1 MKILLI
7 GAKERFETYLP
18 QNGPLGA
25 FAAGCDK
32 VYLPRGAS
40 AGDIQKA
47 GAGARGHCGRPHD
60 AGTRRSDYGA
70 AGFAADPVRR
80 RGGQRL

>member
-1 MKILLI
+1 MKVLLI

-32 VYLPRGAS
+32 VYLPPG
-40 AGDIQKA
+40 
-47 GAGARGHCGRPHD
+47 CFGR
-60 AGTRRSDYGA
+60 
-70 AGFAADPVRR
+70 
-80 RGGQRL
+80 